1 MNDNL
6 EILDRIKTTVP
17 LKKINSNRSISKI
30 IFKSI
35 VKEAAF
41 SFLVSFLFFFFIF
54 FVNQLLLMA
63 QDILSKRVPF
73 YQVALLVF
81 YSLPAVIAMAAPFG
95 ALVGT
100 LMTIGRLSSDNEI
113 LVMLSL
119 GLSYINIFFPAFL
132 VGTAISLVSFFAN
145 DVLLPAGTIKFQQ
158 LYRRILASTPAL
170 ELESNSIKRFDDTVL
185 VIGNVT
191 GTSIDDMLILDRTSE
206 GERRMILADNA
217 ELKDAGIQGLSLNLN
232 DAFIQTSREVSRE
245 NYDYASTSFL
255 QYTVPQDDFFDDN
268 RSITPNQM
276 SSRDVQNDIRK
287 KQVEL
292 NSLIAARQLQSI
304 SNIMKLEDV
313 LRRGSQDSTWNTR
326 QTLAANI
333 ATERNFIANMKKD
346 RSLLIY
352 KLEFYKKFSIPF
364 AAFCFMFLAVP
375 IGLFSRKSGQ
385 TRGFLFGLIIAFFY
399 WAFLLGGQNAGA
411 RLGFSPFWS
420 MWLPNI
426 LAIFIGSVLTIIKV
440 KQ

>member
-1 MNDNL
+1 M
-6 EILDRIKTTVP
+6 K
-17 LKKINSNRSISKI
+17 SNRSISRI

-54 FVNQLLLMA
+54 FVNQLLYMA

-73 YQVALLVF
+73 YQVALLVL

-100 LMTIGRLSSDNEI
+100 LMTVGRLSSDNEI

-119 GLSYINIFFPAFL
+119 GLSYINVFLPAFV
-132 VGTAISLVSFFAN
+132 VGIAISLISFFAN
-145 DVLLPAGTIKFQQ
+145 DVLLPAGTIQYSR
-158 LYRRILASTPAL
+158 LYRRILSATPAL
-170 ELESNSIKRFDDTVL
+170 ELESNSIKRFDNTVL
-185 VIGNVT
+185 VIGNVA

-217 ELKDAGIQGLSLNLN
+217 ELKDAGIIGLSLNLS
-232 DAFIQTSREVSRE
+232 DAFIQTSREVARE

-255 QYTVPQDDFFDDN
+255 QYTVPQADFFEDN
-268 RSITPNQM
+268 YAITPNQM
-276 SSRDVQNDIRK
+276 SSKDVKNDIK
-287 KQVEL
+287 EKEADL
-292 NSLIAARQLQSI
+292 NSIIAKRQMNSI
-304 SNIMKLEDV
+304 NNIMKLEEV
-313 LRRGSQDSTWNTR
+313 LRRGSKDQTWNTR
-326 QTLAANI
+326 KSLASNLLQEKEYVSEI
-333 ATERNFIANMKKD
+333 KED
-346 RSLLIY
+346 RSLLNN
-352 KLEFYKKFSIPF
+352 KLEYYKKFSIPF
-364 AAFCFMFLAVP
+364 GAFCFMFLAVP

-385 TRGFLFGLIIAFFY
+385 AKGFIFGLFIAFFY
-399 WAFLLGGQNAGA
+399 WAFLLGGQQGA

-426 LAIFIGSVLTIIKV
+426 IAISVGSVLAMIKV
-440 KQ
+440 RQ